1 MRYGDSIYSLGRE
14 GFTKKQERK
23 MVLAYCKIMIVYT
36 IIEFKKEAILKI
48 RKKSQILESEK
59 ATACPE
65 KATACPGK
73 MNRGEYI
80 NSDSYVNAGTTA

>member
-1 MRYGDSIYSLGRE
+1 MRYGDSNYSLGRE

-59 ATACPE
+59 TTACS
-65 KATACPGK
+65 GK